1 MHELPAALLFSLIA
15 PPVLFA
21 LEDGNAVIIVA
32 LACAVISIVRQQS
45 ATIEQALSAA
55 GLACMLILDRNP
67 WYMAITWLPVVLLCT
82 AALATVYTEVH
93 RKNDKHAVRT
103 LAYVLAMAA
112 CTVVGLLYARKL
124 VQLFEDDSTLTP
136 ALSTTRNC
144 TDAPD
149 GDGILFEEESFATCP
164 TRIWEYLRINTILLT
179 QVYVLYT
186 LTTAMR
192 HERAP
197 SVHTVPR
204 AMAFAVIEC
213 LLWSAA
219 AVGQFDK
226 IAKCYMMTT
235 TTLVL
240 LAAAAVLRTARYIS
254 HESGADVEVERMG
267 TTTWSHLHSRRLKLK
282 L

>member
-15 PPVLFA
+15 PPVLFS

-32 LACAVISIVRQQS
+32 LACAVISIVQQQS
-45 ATIEQALSAA
+45 ATAEQALSAA
-55 GLACMLILDRNP
+55 GLACILILDRNP
-67 WYMAITWLPVVLLCT
+67 WYMAITWLPVALLCT

-103 LAYVLAMAA
+103 LAYVLAMVA
-112 CTVVGLLYARKL
+112 CTIVGLLYVRKL

-144 TDAPD
+144 TDEPD
-149 GDGILFEEESFATCP
+149 GDGIIFEEESFATCP
-164 TRIWEYLRINTILLT
+164 TRVWKYLRINTILLT

-197 SVHTVPR
+197 SVHSVPR
-204 AMAFAVIEC
+204 AMSFAVIEC
-213 LLWSAA
+213 ILWSAA

-226 IAKCYMMTT
+226 IAKCYIMST
-235 TTLVL
+235 TTLVFL
-240 LAAAAVLRTARYIS
+240 MSAAVLRTARYMT
-254 HESGADVEVERMG
+254 HESSPDVHIAESGSV
-267 TTTWSHLHSRRLKLK
+267 TWSHLHSRRLKLK